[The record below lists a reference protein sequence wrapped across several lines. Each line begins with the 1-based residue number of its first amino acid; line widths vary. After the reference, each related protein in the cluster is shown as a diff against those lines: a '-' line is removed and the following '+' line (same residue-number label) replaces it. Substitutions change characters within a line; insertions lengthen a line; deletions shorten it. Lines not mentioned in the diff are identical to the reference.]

1 MTDKYIGNEL
11 ELFKNAKNWKSYYR
25 SYIKPYLKGK
35 VLEVGAGLGGTTK
48 HLCDGTQQDWLC
60 LEPDLELSATI
71 QNMIDTKVLPSCC
84 RLTTGTIQ
92 DVSKDEKFDAII
104 YIDVIEHIEDD
115 ATELQRAYHYLK
127 DGGVLM
133 ILVPA
138 HQFLFS
144 AFDSAIGHYRR
155 YNKSMLRKAIPQTLK
170 QLNLMYLDS
179 VGLLASI
186 TNKLFLKR
194 SYPTLQQILF
204 WDNIMVSIS
213 RVIDPLIFKTLGKS
227 VLGIWKK

>member
-25 SYIKPYLKGK
+25 GYIKPYLNGK
-35 VLEVGAGLGGTTK
+35 VLEVGAGLGGTTE
-48 HLCDGTQQDWLC
+48 HLCDGSQKDWLC
-60 LEPDLELSATI
+60 LEPDPELSATI
-71 QNMIDTKVLPSCC
+71 QKMIDTKVLPSCC
-84 RLTTGTIQ
+84 RLTKGTIQ
-92 DVSKDEKFDAII
+92 DVSKDEKFNAII

-115 ATELQRAYHYLK
+115 RAELQRAYDYLE

-138 HQFLFS
+138 HQFLYS
-144 AFDSAIGHYRR
+144 AFDKAIGHYRR
-155 YNKSMLRKAIPQTLK
+155 YNKSMLRNTVPLALK

-186 TNKLFLKR
+186 ANKLFLKR
-194 SYPTLQQILF
+194 SYPNLQQILF
-204 WDNIMVSIS
+204 WDNVMVSIS
-213 RVIDPLIFKTLGKS
+213 RVTDPIIFKTLGKS

>member
-11 ELFKNAKNWKSYYR
+11 ELFKNAKNWKSYYK

-115 ATELQRAYHYLK
+115 AAELQRAYHYLK

-155 YNKSMLRKAIPQTLK
+155 YNKSMLRKAIPQPLK